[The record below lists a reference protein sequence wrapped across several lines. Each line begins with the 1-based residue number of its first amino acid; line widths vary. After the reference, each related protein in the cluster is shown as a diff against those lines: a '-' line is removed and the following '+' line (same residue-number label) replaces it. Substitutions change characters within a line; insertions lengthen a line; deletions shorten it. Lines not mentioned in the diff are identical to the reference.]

1 MADLKLVPN
10 FMECYMWVSIIA
22 PGWGSHITRQN
33 SDTVR
38 EKGEVGLKRQWSD
51 LDPYPLVGT
60 SIFYHG
66 DPNPR

>member
-1 MADLKLVPN
+1 
-10 FMECYMWVSIIA
+10 MWVSIIA